1 MTPSEI
7 VSLIASVVVFLSY
20 LFKDQCKLRMANLLA
35 SLLFITY
42 ALLLLIETQWRSGY
56 SILILN
62 IGTTLIHFFY
72 LAFRKKNK
80 QDSDSAKK
88 GDDTQ

>member
-20 LFKDQCKLRMANLLA
+20 LFRDQYKLRMTSLLA

-62 IGTTLIHFFY
+62 IGTTLIHCFY
-72 LAFRKKNK
+72 LIFRKKNK
-80 QDSDSAKK
+80 QDSDSVKK

>member
-7 VSLIASVVVFLSY
+7 GSLIASVVVFLSY
-20 LFKDQCKLRMANLLA
+20 LFRDQYKLRMANLLA

-72 LAFRKKNK
+72 LIFRKKNK
-80 QDSDSAKK
+80 QDSDSVKK